1 MNKGIQ
7 HCLRGGSETGPL
19 SVSPTSGTEPPFL
32 LSGGSVCTRKSLCPE
47 PTEALFFSFP
57 NAISQIKFI
66 FLFFCLC
73 CLAGFAQ
80 GGKALDLKEI
90 NSGKFSPENIYGV
103 VPMPDGEHYTQ
114 RNAEGTQIVKYSF
127 RTGEPVEVVFDVAKA
142 RECPFKKFDSYQFSP
157 DGSKILIATET
168 TPIYRHSYT
177 AVHYLYP
184 VKRNDK
190 GVTTNNIVEK
200 LSDGGPQ
207 QAPVF
212 SPDGNLVAFVRDN
225 NIFLVKLL
233 YGNSESQVTED
244 GKLNSVL
251 NGIPDW
257 VYEEEFGFNRALEFN
272 ADNTMLAYVRFDE
285 SEVPSYTFPLF
296 AGEAPRNNALQ
307 DYPGEYTY
315 KYPKA
320 GYPNS
325 KVSVHTFDI
334 KSKVTRQVK
343 LPIDADGYI
352 PRIRFT
358 QDPNK
363 LAIMTLN
370 RHQNRFDMYFADP
383 RSTVCKLALRDESPY
398 YINENVFDNIR
409 FYPDNFSFVS
419 DKSGYPHLY
428 WYSMNGNL
436 IKQVTSGN
444 YEVKSFIGWNPDTN
458 EFYYTSNE
466 ESPMRQ
472 AVYKIDRKGK
482 KVKLSNQQ
490 GTNSPIFSS
499 SMKYFMNKFTSLDT
513 PMLIT
518 LNDNTGKVLKTLV
531 TNDKLKEKLA
541 GYAIPQKE
549 FFTFKTTEGVDLNGW
564 VMKPVNFDPSKRYPV
579 LMFQYSGPGSQQ
591 VLDKWGISWE
601 TYMASLGYVVACVD
615 GRGTGGRGSEFQK
628 CTYLNLGVKEAKDQ
642 VEAAKYL
649 GGLPYVDK
657 GRIGIWGWS
666 FGGYMT
672 IMSMSEGTPVFKAG
686 VAVAAPTDWKY
697 YDTVYTERFMRTPK
711 ENAEGYK
718 AASAFSRAD
727 NLHGNLLLVH
737 GMADDNVHFQ
747 NCTEYAEHLVQLGK
761 QFDMQVYTNRNHGIY
776 GGNTR
781 NHLYTKLTNFFL
793 NNL

>member
-1 MNKGIQ
+1 MK
-7 HCLRGGSETGPL
+7 R
-19 SVSPTSGTEPPFL
+19 
-32 LSGGSVCTRKSLCPE
+32 
-47 PTEALFFSFP
+47 
-57 NAISQIKFI
+57 KFI

-436 IKQVTSGN
+436 IKQVTNGN

-601 TYMASLGYVVACVD
+601 TYMASLGYIVACVD

>member
-1 MNKGIQ
+1 MK
-7 HCLRGGSETGPL
+7 R
-19 SVSPTSGTEPPFL
+19 
-32 LSGGSVCTRKSLCPE
+32 
-47 PTEALFFSFP
+47 
-57 NAISQIKFI
+57 KFI

-343 LPIDADGYI
+343 LPIDTDGYI

-781 NHLYTKLTNFFL
+781 NHLYTRLTNFFL

>member
-1 MNKGIQ
+1 MK
-7 HCLRGGSETGPL
+7 R
-19 SVSPTSGTEPPFL
+19 
-32 LSGGSVCTRKSLCPE
+32 
-47 PTEALFFSFP
+47 
-57 NAISQIKFI
+57 KFI

-80 GGKALDLKEI
+80 EGKALDLKEI

-142 RECPFKKFDSYQFSP
+142 RKCPFKKFDSYQFSP

>member
-1 MNKGIQ
+1 MK
-7 HCLRGGSETGPL
+7 R
-19 SVSPTSGTEPPFL
+19 
-32 LSGGSVCTRKSLCPE
+32 
-47 PTEALFFSFP
+47 
-57 NAISQIKFI
+57 KFI

-541 GYAIPQKE
+541 GYVIPQKE

-564 VMKPVNFDPSKRYPV
+564 MMKPVNFDPSKRYPV

-615 GRGTGGRGSEFQK
+615 GRGTRGRGSEFQK

>member
-1 MNKGIQ
+1 MK
-7 HCLRGGSETGPL
+7 R
-19 SVSPTSGTEPPFL
+19 
-32 LSGGSVCTRKSLCPE
+32 
-47 PTEALFFSFP
+47 
-57 NAISQIKFI
+57 KFI

-127 RTGEPVEVVFDVAKA
+127 RTGEPVEVVFDVTKA

-168 TPIYRHSYT
+168 KPIYRHSYT

-296 AGEAPRNNALQ
+296 AGKAPRYDALQ

-398 YINENVFDNIR
+398 YINENVFDNIQ
-409 FYPDNFSFVS
+409 FYPEYFSFVS

-444 YEVKSFIGWNPDTN
+444 YEVKNFIGWNPDTN

-482 KVKLSNQQ
+482 KMKLSNQP

-531 TNDKLKEKLA
+531 TNDKLKQKLA
-541 GYAIPQKE
+541 EYAIPQKE

-564 VMKPVNFDPSKRYPV
+564 MMKPVNFDPAKRYPV

-761 QFDMQVYTNRNHGIY
+761 QFDMQVYTNRNHSIY

-781 NHLYTKLTNFFL
+781 NHLYTKLTNFFR